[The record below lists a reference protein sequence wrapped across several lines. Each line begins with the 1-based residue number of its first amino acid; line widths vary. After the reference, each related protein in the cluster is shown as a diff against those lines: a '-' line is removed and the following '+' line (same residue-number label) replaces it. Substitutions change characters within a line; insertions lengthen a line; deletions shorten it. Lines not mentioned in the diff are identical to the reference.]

1 MKLIHF
7 FSINAIT
14 SFADKAGSGDH
25 MPLDYWLKKE
35 ATTSF
40 MPVRTT
46 RLQHSTPSRFT
57 VNKTPTYDWESKWI
71 CGDGRVIPITK
82 IIGKKRKLSQYSF
95 TQKMFKACDYSLS
108 RAQCF
113 ETRFGSY

>member
-1 MKLIHF
+1 MKRLYF
-7 FSINAIT
+7 LTINSLT
-14 SFADKAGSGDH
+14 QSVADKAGSGD

-40 MPVRTT
+40 TPVRTT
-46 RLQHSTPSRFT
+46 RPLSMLSKFKIK
-57 VNKTPTYDWESKWI
+57 KTPKYDWESTWV

-95 TQKMFKACDYSLS
+95 TQQMFKACDYSLS

-113 ETRFGSY
+113 ETRFGSF

>member
-1 MKLIHF
+1 MKLQYF
-7 FSINAIT
+7 LTINVIT
-14 SFADKAGSGDH
+14 QSFADKAGSGD

-40 MPVRTT
+40 TPVRTT
-46 RLQHSTPSRFT
+46 RPLSMPFKAPRF
-57 VNKTPTYDWESKWI
+57 DWESTWV

-95 TQKMFKACDYSLS
+95 TQQMFKACDYSLS

-113 ETRFGSY
+113 ETRFGSF